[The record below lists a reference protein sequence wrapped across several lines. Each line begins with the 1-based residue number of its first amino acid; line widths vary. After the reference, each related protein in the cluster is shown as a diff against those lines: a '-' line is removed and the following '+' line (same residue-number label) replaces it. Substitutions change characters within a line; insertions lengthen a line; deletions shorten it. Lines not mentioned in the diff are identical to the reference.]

1 MRPAVL
7 EKRRL
12 EEEEKERRRWEA
24 ERKRQEAKER
34 NDQDYNRRRRFSE
47 LPTEAEV
54 AYGGRTSG
62 CHWLAG
68 GHRVHLR
75 NHTTR
80 RGYGWLHRLRDSGG
94 VHIY

>member
-1 MRPAVL
+1 LWEEARLAGNFLKVL
-7 EKRRL
+7 E
-12 EEEEKERRRWEA
+12 
-24 ERKRQEAKER
+24 
-34 NDQDYNRRRRFSE
+34 E